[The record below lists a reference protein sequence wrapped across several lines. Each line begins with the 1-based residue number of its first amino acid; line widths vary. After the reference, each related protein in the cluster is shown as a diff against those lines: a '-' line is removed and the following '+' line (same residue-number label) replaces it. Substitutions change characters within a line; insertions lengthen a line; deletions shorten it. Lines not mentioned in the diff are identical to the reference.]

1 MDVSSISLNRSTFEQ
16 RHKNV
21 GYQRALYTLFA
32 LSLLF
37 TLGWSSLVLSQQDL
51 KNWVLENW
59 GWALAAAILAVIL
72 LLVASFVSAA
82 RQSPLNLI
90 VYLLF
95 TICFAYAIG
104 YLCARDWF
112 GENGF
117 KIVYYML
124 WILTAIAVAFAI
136 YSM

>member
-21 GYQRALYTLFA
+21 GYQRALYCLFA

-37 TLGWSSLVLSQQDL
+37 TLLWSSMVLGLENLNS
-51 KNWVLENW
+51 WVLTNW
-59 GWALAAAILAVIL
+59 GWALAAGILAAIL
-72 LLVASFVSAA
+72 LLVATFVSAA
-82 RQSPLNLI
+82 RQSPLNLV

-95 TICFAYAIG
+95 TIFFAYAIG
-104 YLCARDWF
+104 YLCARDWVS
-112 GENGF
+112 GWQ
-117 KIVYYML
+117 VAYYML

-136 YSM
+136 YAM